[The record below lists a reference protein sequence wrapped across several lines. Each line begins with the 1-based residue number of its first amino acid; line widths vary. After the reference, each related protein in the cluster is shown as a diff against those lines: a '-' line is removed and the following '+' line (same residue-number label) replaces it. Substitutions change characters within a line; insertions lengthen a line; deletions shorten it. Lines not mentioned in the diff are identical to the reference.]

1 MASYE
6 ELIEWNIIVHE
17 YVLFKGRNVNEIR
30 PETKFRVTSL
40 AFNLTTVLIQFVRQL
55 IIIYVTMINMTF
67 EKYRMIHLIVNSC
80 VGTLLE
86 NVNEKQNSKTIF
98 IHTRFWLLDD
108 KLDINRNSQ
117 INS

>member
-1 MASYE
+1 MASHE

-55 IIIYVTMINMTF
+55 IIIYVTMIHMTF
-67 EKYRMIHLIVNSC
+67 EKYRMINLIVNSC
-80 VGTLLE
+80 FGTLLE
-86 NVNEKQNSKTIF
+86 NVNEKQKFKNNIY
-98 IHTRFWLLDD
+98 
-108 KLDINRNSQ
+108 SQ
-117 INS
+117 SFLIIRW